1 MARHLPILPDPS
13 FLYIGNIHGAEPLG
27 RQLMVYLAEELC
39 TGAES
44 SATQS
49 FADPVI
55 NEILEQGTVHL
66 LFAMNPDGFA
76 RKQRYNANDKDLN
89 RNFPQA
95 RRGNKDLFLTGE
107 EERETMAL
115 INCVNL
121 LGRSLVGLTTLHE
134 GAQGVAIPYDG
145 NKHGT
150 KRKEPNPTHDDKLF
164 WYLAERYAS
173 NHNVMRNTTGGG
185 KYAGKN
191 IFKNGIVQG
200 SVWYPLYGSLQ
211 DYVYL
216 KNNVYATTIEMEN
229 VKWTQDADLKR
240 KWLDHRSSMY
250 SFLRAYLCQGITV
263 QVDAAPDAA
272 EEEVSVTMLNC
283 EMGRQ
288 VKYRGNTTEGVH
300 YPVPPGTYFLR
311 VEWESGA
318 SVTVFGVVVDC
329 ERTIIKVQKP
339 VPGDENLTAEHA
351 TDGNQIEPEVLDLSV
366 DFYLNNSFVW
376 RNTTGM
382 LLQIPEELS
391 CLIEKPQANEMSAE
405 WWNATESDKQPL
417 PEETVE
423 IDPAKAPVK
432 EAPVPAETGEIETVK
447 APVKKEGPRQEEI
460 VPKKGK
466 KKGKETEANRKATK
480 KVAKQVAQKMKK
492 FTKRASPASP
502 PPSTRR
508 DRATQPVKKEKKK
521 PKKAGKAESGGEN
534 REPPL
539 VTLSE
544 ENPPQPEPVLLPY
557 VRILSSLFV
566 LFFVVLFCLRRKFS
580 SRKKGGLRGGSHQN
594 QRKTRAL
601 RQML

>member
-1 MARHLPILPDPS
+1 M
-13 FLYIGNIHGAEPLG
+13 
-27 RQLMVYLAEELC
+27 
-39 TGAES
+39 
-44 SATQS
+44 
-49 FADPVI
+49 
-55 NEILEQGTVHL
+55 
-66 LFAMNPDGFA
+66 
-76 RKQRYNANDKDLN
+76 
-89 RNFPQA
+89 
-95 RRGNKDLFLTGE
+95 
-107 EERETMAL
+107 
-115 INCVNL
+115 
-121 LGRSLVGLTTLHE
+121 
-134 GAQGVAIPYDG
+134 
-145 NKHGT
+145 
-150 KRKEPNPTHDDKLF
+150 
-164 WYLAERYAS
+164 
-173 NHNVMRNTTGGG
+173 
-185 KYAGKN
+185 
-191 IFKNGIVQG
+191 
-200 SVWYPLYGSLQ
+200 
-211 DYVYL
+211 
-216 KNNVYATTIEMEN
+216 
-229 VKWTQDADLKR
+229 
-240 KWLDHRSSMY
+240 
-250 SFLRAYLCQGITV
+250 
-263 QVDAAPDAA
+263 
-272 EEEVSVTMLNC
+272 
-283 EMGRQ
+283 
-288 VKYRGNTTEGVH
+288 
-300 YPVPPGTYFLR
+300 R

-318 SVTVFGVVVDC
+318 SVTVSGVVVDY

-382 LLQIPEELS
+382 LLQIPEEVS
-391 CLIEKPQANEMSAE
+391 CLIEKPQAKEMSAE

-492 FTKRASPASP
+492 FTKRASP

-566 LFFVVLFCLRRKFS
+566 LFFVVLFCLRRKFP